1 MLYKMAQKQKSLLIL
16 INPYSGT
23 KVAQKLFKTIV
34 KPELEQR
41 HLSYEVVETEYAGM
55 YNIKNIFYV
64 YHLELF
70 GMSFITTHVVLC
82 SFTVSAILLRIQ
94 NVFVNT

>member
-1 MLYKMAQKQKSLLIL
+1 MLYKMAHKQKSLLIL

-55 YNIKNIFYV
+55 
-64 YHLELF
+64 
-70 GMSFITTHVVLC
+70 
-82 SFTVSAILLRIQ
+82 
-94 NVFVNT
+94 